1 MPFVLCTVRETCP
14 AACSNRRKHDQQ
26 HGSGQAD
33 FPVGGLACFNESPG
47 RISVGMS
54 AGTSCPRP
62 EAGQSG
68 RRPGWLGAGACDSFR
83 RVLKFLTWAAVG
95 GWLLWGGLAGA
106 APLADL
112 TPILAAQPDR
122 FGRLLAT
129 PETYRLQVLVSE
141 VITNPAGRPD
151 LRRFGYRVDA
161 EYFYPASS
169 IKLGAAV
176 TALHTIE
183 ELQAVHHSVDLLA
196 VPLTIA
202 PLFPGDP
209 AQTNDPSNLEG
220 GQITLAHELRK
231 LALVSD
237 NDAFNRLFDLVG
249 HEHLNENLHA
259 LGLESVVI
267 NHRLSESRAVPGGQA
282 SASVTFFPPG
292 EATIVVPERH
302 STLNLTNR
310 AARLQVGRG
319 FMRDGQ
325 LVHEPMDFTHGNGI
339 SLADLQSLLV
349 KLVRPDID
357 QGTPPLQ
364 LTPAHRAWLLRAMT
378 EYPRES
384 TNPVYAATEYPDDY
398 CKFLLPGIRRVF
410 PATAPGERMQITAK
424 IGQAYGFSIENSYV
438 YNPANGRAV
447 FVTAVIYTNAR
458 EILNTDQYEYDTVA
472 APFYADL
479 GELVA
484 RRWLGPPAP

>member
-1 MPFVLCTVRETCP
+1 MCHQLPLSNTPHSPTPPPCAIFRPVLNYLVRIC
-14 AACSNRRKHDQQ
+14 
-26 HGSGQAD
+26 
-33 FPVGGLACFNESPG
+33 V
-47 RISVGMS
+47 V
-54 AGTSCPRP
+54 
-62 EAGQSG
+62 
-68 RRPGWLGAGACDSFR
+68 GWLA
-83 RVLKFLTWAAVG
+83 LG
-95 GWLLWGGLAGA
+95 GVAGA
-106 APLADL
+106 APTPPADL
-112 TPILAAQPDR
+112 TPILAAQPAQ

-129 PETYRLQVLVSE
+129 PETYRLQVLISE
-141 VITNPAGRPD
+141 VVTNAIGQPD
-151 LRRFGYRVDA
+151 LQRYGYRVDA

-176 TALHTIE
+176 TSLQTIE
-183 ELQAVHHSVDLLA
+183 QLQAAHHSADLLA

-209 AQTNDPSNLEG
+209 AQTNDPGNLDG
-220 GQITLAHELRK
+220 GHITLAHELRK

-249 HEHLNENLHA
+249 HEHLNDNLHA
-259 LGLESVVI
+259 LGLDSVVI

-282 SASVTFFPPG
+282 SAAVTFYPPG
-292 EATIVVPERH
+292 EAPIVVPERH

-310 AARLQVGRG
+310 APRLAVGRG
-319 FMRDGQ
+319 FMSNGK
-325 LVHEPMDFTHGNGI
+325 VVNEPMNFAHGNGI
-339 SLADLQSLLV
+339 SLMDLQSLLI

-357 QGTPPLQ
+357 LGTPPLQ
-364 LTPAHRAWLLRAMT
+364 LAPNHRAWLLRAMT

-384 TNPVYAATEYPDDY
+384 TNPVYPATEYPDDY

-410 PATAPGERMQITAK
+410 PASAPGERIQITAK
-424 IGQAYGFSIENSYV
+424 IGEAYGFSIENSYV

-447 FVTAVIYTNAR
+447 FVTAVIYTNTR
-458 EILNTDQYEYDTVA
+458 EILNSDQYEYATVA

-484 RRWLGPPAP
+484 RRWLGPPPH

>member
-1 MPFVLCTVRETCP
+1 LDVP
-14 AACSNRRKHDQQ
+14 RRQ
-26 HGSGQAD
+26 
-33 FPVGGLACFNESPG
+33 
-47 RISVGMS
+47 
-54 AGTSCPRP
+54 SC
-62 EAGQSG
+62 AI
-68 RRPGWLGAGACDSFR
+68 FR
-83 RVLKFLTWAAVG
+83 RVLKFLIWAG
-95 GWLLWGGLAGA
+95 LSGWVALARATGVA
-106 APLADL
+106 SLADL
-112 TPILAAQPDR
+112 TPILSAQPEQ
-122 FGRLLAT
+122 FGRLLAR
-129 PETYRLQVLVSE
+129 PGNYRLQVLIGE
-141 VITNPAGRPD
+141 VITNAAGRPD

-169 IKLGAAV
+169 IKLGAAL
-176 TALHTIE
+176 ASLQTIE
-183 ELQAVHHSVDLLA
+183 QLQASHHSPDLLA

-209 AQTNDPSNLEG
+209 AQTNDPGNLDG
-220 GQITLAHELRK
+220 GHFTLAHELRK

-259 LGLESVVI
+259 LGLDSVVI

-282 SASVTFFPPG
+282 SASVTFWPPG
-292 EATIVVPERH
+292 AEPIVIPERH
-302 STLNLTNR
+302 SNLNLTNH

-319 FMRDGQ
+319 FMRDGR
-325 LVHEPMDFTHGNGI
+325 LVNEPMDFTHGNGI

-357 QGTPPLQ
+357 LGTPPLQ
-364 LTPAHRAWLLRAMT
+364 LAPAHRAWLLRAMT

-384 TNPVYAATEYPDDY
+384 TNPVYAVAEYPDDY

-410 PATAPGERMQITAK
+410 PTTAPGRRIQITAK

-438 YNPANGRAV
+438 YNPANTRAV
-447 FVTAVIYTNAR
+447 FVTAVIYTNTR

-484 RRWLGPPAP
+484 RRWLGD

>member
-1 MPFVLCTVRETCP
+1 
-14 AACSNRRKHDQQ
+14 
-26 HGSGQAD
+26 
-33 FPVGGLACFNESPG
+33 
-47 RISVGMS
+47 
-54 AGTSCPRP
+54 
-62 EAGQSG
+62 
-68 RRPGWLGAGACDSFR
+68 
-83 RVLKFLTWAAVG
+83 VLKFLAWAWIG
-95 GWLLWGGLAGA
+95 GWLALGGVAGA
-106 APLADL
+106 APAGDL
-112 TPILAAQPDR
+112 TPILSAQPGQ
-122 FGRLLAT
+122 FARLLAT

-141 VITNPAGRPD
+141 VITNAAGQPD
-151 LRRFGYRVDA
+151 LRRFGYRVGA

-176 TALHTIE
+176 TSLQTIE
-183 ELQAVHHSVDLLA
+183 QLQAAHHSADLLA

-220 GQITLAHELRK
+220 GHITLAHELRK

-249 HEHLNENLHA
+249 HEHLNENLHT
-259 LGLESVVI
+259 LGLDSVVI

-282 SASVTFFPPG
+282 SASVTFWPPG
-292 EATIVVPERH
+292 EAPIVVPERH
-302 STLNLTNR
+302 SSLNFTNR

-319 FMRDGQ
+319 YMRDGK
-325 LVHEPMDFTHGNGI
+325 LVNEPMDFTHGNGI

-357 QGTPPLQ
+357 LGTPPLQ
-364 LTPAHRAWLLRAMT
+364 LASAHRAWLLRAMT

-384 TNPVYAATEYPDDY
+384 TNPVYAVTEYPDDY

-410 PATAPGERMQITAK
+410 PATAPGGRIQITAK
-424 IGQAYGFSIENSYV
+424 IGQAYGFTIENSYV

-447 FVTAVIYTNAR
+447 FVTAVIYTNTR

-484 RRWLGPPAP
+484 RRWLAGGAQAFEQ